1 MAFDFI
7 KTLLGVKRK
16 PATRIV
22 ETMIEPVLEQMVEP
36 VIQEKLEITEKNWNS
51 KEVKPAQAS
60 KPKRYTKKQLM
71 EMTKKEINELS
82 MSALNVK
89 IDGRVRKEVL
99 VEEFMLAQRIYHK
112 NKK

>member
-36 VIQEKLEITEKNWNS
+36 VIQEKLEITEKNWNN
-51 KEVKPAQAS
+51 KETPEVKETPKVAN
-60 KPKRYTKKQLM
+60 PKRYTKKQLM
-71 EMTKKEINELS
+71 ESFLKKKTKK
-82 MSALNVK
+82 K
-89 IDGRVRKEVL
+89 RK
-99 VEEFMLAQRIYHK
+99 K
-112 NKK
+112 